1 MEELKANELS
11 NELQELVSIVE
22 DMETTI
28 QFAEDFSVKN
38 VIEDNKKRVSEL
50 YKLMEDMSDEED
62 EDDEDFDEE
71 EGEEEEGDEDVVIE
85 DVEELKKSVKRVG
98 EALPKEKGEEKKAKK
113 E

>member
-1 MEELKANELS
+1 MEELKTKEVSEN
-11 NELQELVSIVE
+11 LQELLSIVE

-28 QFAEDFSVKN
+28 QFAEDFSVKQ

-50 YKLMEDMSDEED
+50 YKLMEEMSDEEE
-62 EDDEDFDEE
+62 EDDGDFEE
-71 EGEEEEGDEDVVIE
+71 EEEEEEGDDEDVVIE

-98 EALPKEKGEEKKAKK
+98 ETLPEEEKKAKK